1 MRNMK
6 TTDRINYI
14 ADEGKVFVRKSDGE
28 VMGFG
33 LGLGSSDSI
42 ENYDEVECPSE
53 YKGIEGYDNTISD
66 DVVIEVEP
74 NRYVS

>member
-1 MRNMK
+1 MK

-42 ENYDEVECPSE
+42 EIYDELECPSE

-74 NRYVS
+74 KRYVS

>member
-1 MRNMK
+1 MK
-6 TTDRINYI
+6 TRDNINYI

-53 YKGIEGYDNTISD
+53 YKGMEGYDNTISD
-66 DVVIEVEP
+66 DVVIDVVP

>member
-1 MRNMK
+1 MK

-42 ENYDEVECPSE
+42 ENYDEVECPSD

-66 DVVIEVEP
+66 EGDEAVIDFVP
-74 NRYVS
+74 NKYVS

>member
-1 MRNMK
+1 MK
-6 TTDRINYI
+6 TTDGINYI
-14 ADEGKVFVRKSDGE
+14 VDEGKVFVRKSDGK

-33 LGLGSSDSI
+33 FGLGSSDSI
-42 ENYDEVECPSE
+42 ENYDELECPSE

>member
-1 MRNMK
+1 MK

-14 ADEGKVFVRKSDGE
+14 ADEGRVFVRKSDGE

-42 ENYDEVECPSE
+42 ENYDELECPSE

-66 DVVIEVEP
+66 REEVVIDFVP

>member
-1 MRNMK
+1 MK

-42 ENYDEVECPSE
+42 ENYYEVDCPSK

-66 DVVIEVEP
+66 REEVVIDFVP

>member
-1 MRNMK
+1 MK
-6 TTDRINYI
+6 TRDSINYI

-53 YKGIEGYDNTISD
+53 YKGIEG
-66 DVVIEVEP
+66 
-74 NRYVS
+74 

>member
-1 MRNMK
+1 MHNMK

>member
-1 MRNMK
+1 MRIEQVITSKML
-6 TTDRINYI
+6 